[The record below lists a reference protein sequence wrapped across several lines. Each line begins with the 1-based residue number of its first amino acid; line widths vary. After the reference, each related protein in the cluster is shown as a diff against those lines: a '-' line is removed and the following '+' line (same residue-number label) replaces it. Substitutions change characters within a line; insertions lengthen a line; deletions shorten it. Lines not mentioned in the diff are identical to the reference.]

1 MHFTISTTY
10 GTLDNEDVF
19 AIARIHQHGQP
30 QVIPPALLI
39 AKNAMADG
47 TLFLME
53 LHFTV
58 STTHGTLDNED
69 VFAIAMINQ
78 HCTPHF
84 SLRASP
90 IVKSAVADRSVFLM
104 AS

>member
-1 MHFTISTTY
+1 MHFTISTTH

-30 QVIPPALLI
+30 QVSPRALLI

-53 LHFTV
+53 TKVLISALH
-58 STTHGTLDNED
+58 
-69 VFAIAMINQ
+69 
-78 HCTPHF
+78 
-84 SLRASP
+84 R
-90 IVKSAVADRSVFLM
+90 
-104 AS
+104 